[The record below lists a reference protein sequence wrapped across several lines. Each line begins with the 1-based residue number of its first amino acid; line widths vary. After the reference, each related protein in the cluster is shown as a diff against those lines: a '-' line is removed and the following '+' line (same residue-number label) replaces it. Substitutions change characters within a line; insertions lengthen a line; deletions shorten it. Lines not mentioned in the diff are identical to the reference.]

1 MLASVV
7 VIDIE
12 TIQAEARQL
21 VDCGK
26 LGRHQPIYSLCSF
39 FPSRERE
46 IVERELAAHDYLLR
60 DRVIYLLSHEDWSN
74 D

>member
-1 MLASVV
+1 MLASTV
-7 VIDIE
+7 VIDIK
-12 TIQAEARQL
+12 TIQEEARQL

-26 LGRHQPIYSLCSF
+26 LGRHQPIYRLCTF
-39 FPSRERE
+39 FPARERE

-60 DRVIYLLSHEDWSN
+60 GRVIDLLGHEDWSN